1 MDSTMIA
8 SKCLEHANEIMQF
21 IEGKENFLA
30 LGKIFLFC
38 LVLGSP

>member
-1 MDSTMIA
+1 MIVA
-8 SKCLEHANEIMQF
+8 KCLEHVNEIMQF

-38 LVLGSP
+38 LFLGSP